1 MWHLYLVHIKANP
14 RKLFKANLNIRQF
27 RTDLSSNNNY
37 VIIAP
42 MQIVG
47 LQQS

>member
-1 MWHLYLVHIKANP
+1 MWHLHLIHIEAKP
-14 RKLFKANLNIRQF
+14 RKVFKTRLNIRQF
-27 RTDLSSNNNY
+27 RTDLSHNNNY

-42 MQIVG
+42 MQTVG